1 MSFGGKGVAAGED
14 IRFVRLDL
22 GAVCAAEVLVQLA
35 EEASFLSVRVDG
47 CSLVLNNVVGV
58 RGRQAPEVQ
67 QCSAGDGLISV

>member
-1 MSFGGKGVAAGED
+1 MRNGEG

-35 EEASFLSVRVDG
+35 KEASLLSVRVDG
-47 CSLVLNNVVGV
+47 RSLVLKNVVGV